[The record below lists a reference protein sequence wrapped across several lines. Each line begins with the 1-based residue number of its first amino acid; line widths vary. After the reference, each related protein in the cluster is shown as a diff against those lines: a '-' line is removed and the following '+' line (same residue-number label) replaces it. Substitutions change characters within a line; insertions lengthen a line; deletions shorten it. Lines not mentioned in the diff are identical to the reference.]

1 MWPTI
6 QNRTFKKSS
15 CRVELTLRQYQ
26 FINKYCINKHFIHF
40 FFFFAVR
47 FIWFYAMTRWEFTY
61 RWRYICYH
69 SRSIIVNRTMTA
81 NSWNYANLERYG
93 YDVECFCG
101 AWSELGQKKLIEKF
115 WPYGTCPWICIRTS
129 PFKLI
134 VILLYYCQA
143 VFMKLRKWNHAPK
156 YEQSLC
162 FASFWRLL
170 ASLDL
175 VISVKIRYV
184 INETI

>member
-1 MWPTI
+1 
-6 QNRTFKKSS
+6 
-15 CRVELTLRQYQ
+15 
-26 FINKYCINKHFIHF
+26 
-40 FFFFAVR
+40 
-47 FIWFYAMTRWEFTY
+47 
-61 RWRYICYH
+61 
-69 SRSIIVNRTMTA
+69 MTA
-81 NSWNYANLERYG
+81 HSWYYVNLERYG

-101 AWSELGQKKLIEKF
+101 AWSELGQKKLIQKF

-184 INETI
+184 INGLLIDKLIIDRYLFAIITSKRQRFTQIYKFFYFLYSLFTVSFLPRCLAPMQIRQQLLDSIIYIVVCI